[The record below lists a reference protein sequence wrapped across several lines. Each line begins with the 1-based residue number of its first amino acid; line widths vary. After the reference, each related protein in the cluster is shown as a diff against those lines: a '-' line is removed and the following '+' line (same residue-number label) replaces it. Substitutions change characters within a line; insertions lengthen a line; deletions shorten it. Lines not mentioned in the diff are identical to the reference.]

1 MNKTIEET
9 LQLDTILDAA
19 AQLTHSDYAADQLRQ
34 TPVQTDLSAVRR
46 ELALTHE
53 AHQLLSQDVM
63 LTFFDLD
70 QLTVIHTKLD
80 QGRLLTVD
88 QLKAVLAALV
98 NWQRLSIVLR
108 QHTTEIPQLMALLA
122 KQPPLTGLRDR
133 LDDVLDLNGIRDD
146 ATPELAQLRK
156 DKDKQSRQIQQ
167 QLSQF
172 TAKHSHEMQGKQLIR
187 RDGHYCVQ
195 LKATYKHKFKG
206 TVMGQSATGS
216 TVYFEPGTVTK
227 TGLAL
232 AATLGAE
239 DAEVYQILA
248 TMTGDIEEHWA
259 DLEKQIDL
267 LSQLDQIF
275 ARGQYGLEHQAI
287 LPKLNGQQALHIVN
301 GRHPLLGEKAVPLNV
316 TLTADQSLMITGA
329 NSGGKTVVLKTIAL
343 FSMMVKLGLE
353 IPADEG
359 TNLAVFDQ
367 VMIDIGD
374 QQNMAAQLST
384 FSGEMTTLVNIT
396 NDLRPNA
403 LILLDEIGSGTDP
416 EEGTALGIAII
427 QYLIDQGA
435 KLVVTTHYTGIKNY
449 AVAQPHFVT
458 GAMAF
463 DRQTL
468 RPEYRLLLNQVGAS
482 EAMWLAERIG
492 LKPEILALAKEQLK
506 DKSHEDL

>member
-1 MNKTIEET
+1 MDKTIRET
-9 LQLDTILDAA
+9 LQLDVILDQVAA
-19 AQLTHSDYAADQLRQ
+19 YTHSDYAADQLRQ
-34 TPVQTDLSAVRR
+34 TPVQTDLKDVRR
-46 ELALTHE
+46 ELGLTHE
-53 AHQLLSQDVM
+53 AHRLLSEDVL
-63 LTFFDLD
+63 LTFFNLD
-70 QLTVIHTKLD
+70 QIAVIRTKLD
-80 QGRLLTVD
+80 QGRLLTVE
-88 QLKAVLAALV
+88 QLKAVQNTLV
-98 NWQRLSIVLR
+98 NWRRLSIVLH
-108 QHTTEIPQLMALLA
+108 QHTTEIPFLMDLLA
-122 KQPPLTGLRDR
+122 QQPPLNGLRDR

-156 DKDKQSRQIQQ
+156 DKAKQTRQIQQ
-167 QLSQF
+167 QLNQF
-172 TAKHSHEMQGKQLIR
+172 IGKHSHELQGKQLIR
-187 RDGHYCVQ
+187 RDQHYCVQ

-216 TVYFEPGTVTK
+216 TVFFEPSTVSK
-227 TGLAL
+227 TGLEL
-232 AATLGAE
+232 AATLASEEG
-239 DAEVYQILA
+239 EVYQILA
-248 TMTGDIEEHWA
+248 TMTGDVEEHWT
-259 DLEKQIDL
+259 DLQKQIEL
-267 LSQLDQIF
+267 LSELDQIF

-301 GRHPLLGEKAVPLNV
+301 GRHPLLGETAVPLNV
-316 TLTADQSLMITGA
+316 TLDAQQSLMITGA

-367 VMIDIGD
+367 VSIDIGD

-384 FSGEMTTLVNIT
+384 FSGEMTTLVGIT
-396 NDLRPNA
+396 DHLRPNA

-427 QYLIDQGA
+427 QYLVDQGA
-435 KLVVTTHYTGIKNY
+435 KLVVTTHYTGIKDY
-449 AVAQPHFVT
+449 AVAQPKFVT

-468 RPEYRLLLNQVGAS
+468 EPEYRLLLNQVGAS

-492 LKPEILALAKEQLK
+492 LKPEILALAKQHLK
-506 DKSHEDL
+506 MQAKK

>member
-1 MNKTIEET
+1 MVKTIQET
-9 LQLDTILDAA
+9 LQLDTILAA
-19 AQLTHSDYAADQLRQ
+19 VADLTHSDYAADSLKK
-34 TPVQTDLSAVRR
+34 TPVSTALAQVRQN
-46 ELALTHE
+46 LALTHE
-53 AHQLLSQDVM
+53 AHELLSQDVL
-63 LTFFDLD
+63 LTFFNLD
-70 QLTVIHTKLD
+70 QITVIRAKLD

-88 QLKAVLAALV
+88 QLKAVQATLV
-98 NWQRLSIVLR
+98 NWRRLGTVLR
-108 QHTTEIPQLMALLA
+108 QHATDIPQLMAFLA
-122 KQPPLTGLRDR
+122 KQPPLNGLRDR
-133 LDDVLDLNGIRDD
+133 LDDVLDRNGIRDD

-172 TAKHSHEMQGKQLIR
+172 VGKHSHELQGKQLIR
-187 RDGHYCVQ
+187 RDQHYCVQ
-195 LKATYKHKFKG
+195 LKATYKHRFKG

-216 TVYFEPGTVTK
+216 TVYFEPSTVAK
-227 TGLAL
+227 TGLEL
-232 AATLGAE
+232 AATLASE

-248 TMTGDIEEHWA
+248 TMTGDVEDHWE
-259 DLEKQIDL
+259 DLNKQIDL

-275 ARGQYGLEHQAI
+275 AKGQYALEHHAI
-287 LPKLNGQQALHIVN
+287 LPKLNGGQTIRIVN
-301 GRHPLLGEKAVPLNV
+301 GRHPLLGENAVPLNV
-316 TLTADQSLMITGA
+316 TLSADQSLMITGA

-343 FSMMVKLGLE
+343 FSMMIKLGLE

-367 VMIDIGD
+367 IAIDIGD

-384 FSGEMTTLVNIT
+384 FSGEMTTLVGIT

-427 QYLIDQGA
+427 QYLVDQGA

-449 AVAQPHFVT
+449 AVAQPHFVI
-458 GAMAF
+458 GSMAF
-463 DRQTL
+463 NRQTL
-468 RPEYRLLLNQVGAS
+468 QPEYRLLLNQVGAS

-492 LKPEILALAKEQLK
+492 LKPEILALAKQQLK
-506 DKSHEDL
+506 AD

>member
-1 MNKTIEET
+1 MEKTIQET
-9 LQLDTILDAA
+9 LQLDTILAA
-19 AQLTHSDYAADQLRQ
+19 AAHLTHSDYAAEQLRQ
-34 TPVQTDLSAVRR
+34 TPIQSDLAGVRR

-53 AHQLLSQDVM
+53 AHRLLAADVL

-70 QLTVIHTKLD
+70 QITVIRTKLD
-80 QGRLLTVD
+80 QGRLLTVE
-88 QLKAVLAALV
+88 QLKAVQDTLI

-108 QHTTEIPQLMALLA
+108 QHAADIPQLMALLA
-122 KQPPLTGLRDR
+122 KQPPLAGLRDR
-133 LDDVLDLNGIRDD
+133 LDEVLDLNGIRDD
-146 ATPELAQLRK
+146 ATAELAQLRK

-167 QLSQF
+167 QLNQF
-172 TAKHSHEMQGKQLIR
+172 VGKHSHELQGKQLIR
-187 RDGHYCVQ
+187 RDQHYCVQ
-195 LKATYKHKFKG
+195 LKATYKHRFKG
-206 TVMGQSATGS
+206 TIMGQSATGS

-227 TGLAL
+227 TGLEL
-232 AATLGAE
+232 AATVAAE
-239 DAEVYQILA
+239 DGEVYQILA
-248 TMTGDIEEHWA
+248 TMTGDVAEHWT
-259 DLEKQIDL
+259 DLQRQIEL
-267 LSQLDQIF
+267 LSELDQIF
-275 ARGQYGLEHQAI
+275 AKGQYGLEHQAI
-287 LPKLNGQQALHIVN
+287 LPKLNNSQTIRIVN

-316 TLTADQSLMITGA
+316 TLTTDQSLMITGA

-353 IPADEG
+353 VPADEG

-367 VMIDIGD
+367 VSIDIGD

-384 FSGEMTTLVNIT
+384 FSGEMTTLVGIT
-396 NDLRPNA
+396 NELRPNA

-468 RPEYRLLLNQVGAS
+468 LPEYRLLLNQVGAS

-492 LKPEILALAKEQLK
+492 LKPEILALAKQQLK
-506 DKSHEDL
+506 E

>member
-1 MNKTIEET
+1 MDKTIQET
-9 LQLDTILDAA
+9 LQLDVILNAVAD
-19 AQLTHSDYAADQLRQ
+19 LTHSDYAAERLRQ
-34 TPVQTDLSAVRR
+34 TPVQSTLADVRR

-53 AHQLLSQDVM
+53 AHQLLAQDVL
-63 LTFFDLD
+63 LTFYDLD
-70 QLTVIHTKLD
+70 QIAVIRTKLD
-80 QGRLLTVD
+80 QGRLLTVE
-88 QLKAVLAALV
+88 QLKAVQATLV
-98 NWQRLSIVLR
+98 NWRRLSIVLR

-122 KQPPLTGLRDR
+122 KQPPLSGLRDR

-172 TAKHSHEMQGKQLIR
+172 ISKHSHEIQGKQLIR
-187 RDGHYCVQ
+187 RDQHYCVQ
-195 LKATYKHKFKG
+195 VKATYKNRFKG

-216 TVYFEPGTVTK
+216 TVYFEPATVSK

-232 AATLGAE
+232 AATLAGE

-248 TMTGDIEEHWA
+248 TMTGDVEDNWRE
-259 DLEKQIDL
+259 LQKQIEL
-267 LSQLDQIF
+267 LSQLDEIF
-275 ARGQYGLEHQAI
+275 ARGQYGLEHNAI
-287 LPKLNGQQALHIVN
+287 LPKLNGQQVVHVVN

-316 TLTADQSLMITGA
+316 TLAADQSLMITGA

-359 TNLAVFDQ
+359 TDLAVFDQ
-367 VMIDIGD
+367 VLIDIGD

-384 FSGEMTTLVNIT
+384 FSGEMTTLVGIT

-416 EEGTALGIAII
+416 EEGTALGIAIV
-427 QYLIDQGA
+427 QYLVDQGA

-463 DRQTL
+463 DRETL
-468 RPEYRLLLNQVGAS
+468 EPAYRLLLNQVGAS

-492 LKPEILALAKEQLK
+492 LKPEILALAKEQLR
-506 DKSHEDL
+506 ETE

>member
-1 MNKTIEET
+1 MDNTIQET
-9 LQLDTILDAA
+9 LQLDTILDAVA
-19 AQLTHSDYAADQLRQ
+19 RLTHSDYAAEQLRH
-34 TPVQTDLSAVRR
+34 TPVQDDLAGVKRA
-46 ELALTHE
+46 LGLTHE
-53 AHQLLSQDVM
+53 AHRLLAQDVM

-70 QLTVIHTKLD
+70 QLSVIHTKLE
-80 QGRLLTVD
+80 QGRLLTVE
-88 QLKAVLAALV
+88 QLKAVQAALV
-98 NWQRLSIVLR
+98 NWRRLGIVLR
-108 QHTTEIPQLMALLA
+108 QHTDEIPHLMDLLA
-122 KQPPLTGLRDR
+122 QQPPLNGLRDR

-172 TAKHSHEMQGKQLIR
+172 IGKHSHEIQGKQLIR
-187 RDGHYCVQ
+187 RDAHYCVQ

-206 TVMGQSATGS
+206 TVMGQSSTGS
-216 TVYFEPGTVTK
+216 TVYFEPSTVTK

-232 AATLGAE
+232 AATVAAE
-239 DAEVYQILA
+239 DGEVYQILA
-248 TMTGDIEEHWA
+248 TMTGDVEDHWT
-259 DLEKQIDL
+259 DLQKQIAL

-275 ARGQYGLEHQAI
+275 ARGQYGLEHAAI
-287 LPKLNGQQALHIVN
+287 LPKLNSQQELHIVN

-316 TLTADQSLMITGA
+316 TLAADQSLMITGA

-367 VMIDIGD
+367 VSIDIGD

-384 FSGEMTTLVNIT
+384 FSGEMTTLVGIT
-396 NDLRPNA
+396 DQLRPNA

-449 AVAQPHFVT
+449 AVAEPRFVT

-463 DRQTL
+463 DRETL
-468 RPEYRLLLNQVGAS
+468 MPEYRLLLNQVGAS

-492 LKPEILALAKEQLK
+492 LKPEILSLARKQLK
-506 DKSHEDL
+506 TQE